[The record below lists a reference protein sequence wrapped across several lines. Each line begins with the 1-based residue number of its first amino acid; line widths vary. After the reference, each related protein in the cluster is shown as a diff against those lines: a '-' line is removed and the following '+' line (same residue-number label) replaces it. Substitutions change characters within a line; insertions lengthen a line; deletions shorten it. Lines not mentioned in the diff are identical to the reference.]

1 MAVGHNVG
9 VSALSGGAVRY
20 RAYTA
25 LGLPVARVAAVI
37 ACYPIAYA
45 LGAATLLGLTLVLAP
60 GTAPGGERLG
70 EPILR
75 LVGLALCA
83 APLVWLWLARRA
95 VRPFA
100 LGRLRLAPPASPLAL
115 AQVGIGTADV
125 LVTAAMPWLLLSTQ
139 AEVGFAPF
147 LGAYVVAVT
156 LGAASGVPGGL
167 GVVEGAFVALLPDV
181 APAALVGAL
190 LAWRVLY
197 FLVPLALALV
207 VLGGQL
213 LADRLRARRQVIA
226 SSPVRPRTFV
236 SDPGAVTGGR
246 PRWPAPRAGRARP
259 DRRTGSDRARP
270 VRVPHRPGDRSSPD
284 GRLGVGHR
292 HGGRCELATA
302 EVPDGRGEG
311 DARAVHLEPAL
322 PDRRVAPPSHGGA
335 RNAGVGRCARGA
347 AVAGR
352 DEQGSSCPRARRPE
366 GGACICT
373 KPPPRVTSPAKTRP
387 SSVASIRPRLLPP
400 MTVSFWAKPRG
411 RRLGRSRT
419 GRCSRRARSFRSLR
433 QRGARRSRL
442 YRARIDS
449 AARIR
454 SDRDLGYPSPVDTF
468 ARCARPDRA
477 GAGREVPE

>member
-1 MAVGHNVG
+1 MSQRDGGERPPGTAARRGLVGGVGRYLPALVGLAVFVAALLVLRGALADTSLAEIVAGFRTIPASTLLAAVTIGVASYLVQTLYDLVGLRHVGSALRWRTIAPHAFCAMAVGHNVG

-70 EPILR
+70 ESILR

-95 VRPFA
+95 GRPFA
-100 LGRLRLAPPASPLAL
+100 LGRLRLAPPAPPLAL
-115 AQVGIGTADV
+115 AQVGIGAADV

-213 LADRLRARRQVIA
+213 LAERLRARRQVIA
-226 SSPVRPRTFV
+226 SS
-236 SDPGAVTGGR
+236 
-246 PRWPAPRAGRARP
+246 
-259 DRRTGSDRARP
+259 GSDRE
-270 VRVPHRPGDRSSPD
+270 RS
-284 GRLGVGHR
+284 
-292 HGGRCELATA
+292 
-302 EVPDGRGEG
+302 
-311 DARAVHLEPAL
+311 
-322 PDRRVAPPSHGGA
+322 
-335 RNAGVGRCARGA
+335 
-347 AVAGR
+347 
-352 DEQGSSCPRARRPE
+352 
-366 GGACICT
+366 
-373 KPPPRVTSPAKTRP
+373 
-387 SSVASIRPRLLPP
+387 
-400 MTVSFWAKPRG
+400 
-411 RRLGRSRT
+411 
-419 GRCSRRARSFRSLR
+419 
-433 QRGARRSRL
+433 
-442 YRARIDS
+442 
-449 AARIR
+449 
-454 SDRDLGYPSPVDTF
+454 
-468 ARCARPDRA
+468 
-477 GAGREVPE
+477 